1 MFNIKTKKEMK
12 IRMFILAVSMLL
24 GIYAVQGAKTDK
36 PFTIVIDA
44 GHGGR
49 DPGAMGKLVR
59 EKDINLAIAL
69 RLGARIE
76 KGMPDVRV
84 LYTRKTD
91 IFLPLQDRANFVN
104 ENAADLFICI
114 HTNAAENTSVH
125 GVETFTLGL
134 NKLESNLDVAMR
146 ENSVILLED
155 NYEANYQGFDP
166 NSVESYI
173 MFEFMQDQYID
184 KSLSFATLAQKSMSG
199 KCKRNNRG
207 VRQAA
212 FWVLHKSACP
222 SVLIEVGFV
231 SNQQEEK
238 FLASDSGR
246 DAMAGAIYD
255 AVVEYKKD
263 IDKKNGV
270 AVAAPSKPVQ
280 TKKQQVSS
288 SEKNT
293 GIVYK
298 IQIAAVKKELSS
310 KDPALKGLKNVKYYK
325 EGGFYK
331 YTYGEEDSFSE
342 IERLRKSIRS
352 KFPEAFVIAFKDGKK
367 ISVSEARALE
377 KK

>member
-1 MFNIKTKKEMK
+1 
-12 IRMFILAVSMLL
+12 
-24 GIYAVQGAKTDK
+24 
-36 PFTIVIDA
+36 
-44 GHGGR
+44 
-49 DPGAMGKLVR
+49 
-59 EKDINLAIAL
+59 
-69 RLGARIE
+69 
-76 KGMPDVRV
+76 
-84 LYTRKTD
+84 
-91 IFLPLQDRANFVN
+91 
-104 ENAADLFICI
+104 
-114 HTNAAENTSVH
+114 
-125 GVETFTLGL
+125 
-134 NKLESNLDVAMR
+134 
-146 ENSVILLED
+146 
-155 NYEANYQGFDP
+155 
-166 NSVESYI
+166 
-173 MFEFMQDQYID
+173 
-184 KSLSFATLAQKSMSG
+184 MSG

-280 TKKQQVSS
+280 TEKQQVSS

-310 KDPALKGLKNVKYYK
+310 KDPALRGLKNVKYYK

-342 IERLRKSIRS
+342 IEQLRKSIRS

>member
-1 MFNIKTKKEMK
+1 MFNRNLERDMR
-12 IRMFILAVSMLL
+12 IRVIIWAVAMLL
-24 GIYAVQGAKTDK
+24 GVFYAHGAKTDK

-59 EKDINLAIAL
+59 EKDVNLAIAL
-69 RLGARIE
+69 RLGERIE
-76 KGMPDVRV
+76 KGMSNTRV

-91 IFLPLQDRANFVN
+91 VFLPLQDRANFVN
-104 ENAADLFICI
+104 ENSADLFICI

-166 NSVESYI
+166 SSVESYI

-222 SVLIEVGFV
+222 SVLIEVGFL

-246 DAMAGAIYD
+246 DAMAGALYD

-270 AVAAPSKPVQ
+270 AYVTANKTEPALN
-280 TKKQQVSS
+280 TS
-288 SEKNT
+288 SETSGKT
-293 GIVYK
+293 KGLVYK
-298 IQIAAVKKELSS
+298 IQIAAVKKELNS
-310 KDPALKGLKNVKYYK
+310 KDPALKGLKNVKYYR

-331 YTYGEEDSFSE
+331 YTYGEENDFES
-342 IERLRKSIRS
+342 IEQLRKSIRS

-367 ISVSEARALE
+367 ISVTEARALE
-377 KK
+377 R